1 MPRGALSS
9 ADANIRPMNRPRF
22 DVRPAADEDRL
33 ELAAIMSVVAEER
46 DKIATEPPVDIEA
59 RAAAFDLEGS
69 FVAVADSTIIGS
81 INVTA
86 HRWGFGA
93 IGMLVVPE
101 WRSRG
106 VGSALLTAAVG
117 WARMRGLH
125 KLSLEV
131 FPGNV
136 AAIGL
141 YRKFGFVEE
150 GRRVEHIRRASGELW
165 DVVEMGLLL

>member
-1 MPRGALSS
+1 VDRG
-9 ADANIRPMNRPRF
+9 F
-22 DVRPAADEDRL
+22 DVRPATDDDRFA
-33 ELAAIMSVVAEER
+33 LAAIMSVVAEER

-69 FVAVADSTIIGS
+69 FVAVADGAIIGS
-81 INVTA
+81 IKVDA

-93 IGMLVVPE
+93 IGMLVVRE

-106 VGSALLTAAVG
+106 VGSALLAAGVD
-117 WARMRGLH
+117 WARMHGLH

-131 FPGNV
+131 FPVNA

-150 GRRVEHIRRASGELW
+150 GRRVKHLRRASGELW
-165 DVVEMGLLL
+165 DVLEMGLLL

>member
-1 MPRGALSS
+1 
-9 ADANIRPMNRPRF
+9 MNRPRF
-22 DVRPAADEDRL
+22 GVRPAADDDRL
-33 ELAAIMSVVAEER
+33 ALAEIMSVVAEER

-69 FVAVADSTIIGS
+69 FVAVADGTVIGS
-81 INVTA
+81 INVRP

-93 IGMLVVPE
+93 IGMLVVPD

-106 VGSALLTAAVG
+106 VGSALLAEAVA
-117 WARMRGLH
+117 WARVQGLH

-131 FPGNV
+131 FPGNI

-150 GRRVEHIRRASGELW
+150 GCRVKHIRRTSGELW